1 MQKGYYEI
9 GWIKVLDHTSWPL
22 KEAMTNDSFNK
33 KISIFKCICLVC
45 SCVCQQ
51 FLEIKKGEF
60 PENWKLFDSASVHLE
75 LLFTIKVR
83 LWASDLEMKNIKASV
98 ELLNFAPSQQMS
110 LPLFPNWFLMTPQ
123 NKALIGK
130 MMTFQLRMH
139 SEVLT
144 TAYET
149 PKKYFPLRS
158 LWFICYFLCIST
170 PLLLFLHLQETH
182 QVHGRLRHLHSLFP
196 CLPDT

>member
-1 MQKGYYEI
+1 
-9 GWIKVLDHTSWPL
+9 
-22 KEAMTNDSFNK
+22 
-33 KISIFKCICLVC
+33 
-45 SCVCQQ
+45 
-51 FLEIKKGEF
+51 
-60 PENWKLFDSASVHLE
+60 
-75 LLFTIKVR
+75 
-83 LWASDLEMKNIKASV
+83 MKNIKANV

-110 LPLFPNWFLMTPQ
+110 LPLFPNCFLMTPQ

-158 LWFICYFLCIST
+158 L
-170 PLLLFLHLQETH
+170 
-182 QVHGRLRHLHSLFP
+182 
-196 CLPDT
+196 